1 MTCREFEQAAALL
14 TLSELSPGQNM
25 PLPEHADGCPQCG
38 AWMQEQRLLAAGL
51 QALRARTSSLEAGP
65 DVERALLCT
74 LRRGPSEAT
83 QQAAPRFAPIAGRLG
98 RFFEVGAYAAVAAA
112 IVVAMVLGVG
122 IWRHRS
128 AGQPVRSQST
138 PASIGPA
145 LPVTSAAI
153 SVAPGNVAAL
163 ADQPTAKSAQH
174 LSAARQSPSGIDED
188 QSTDSQS
195 QTADEQDYMAL
206 MLCDP
211 LSCSSDAQLVRMELP
226 ASPAAGR
233 DSPQVAD
240 VVVGDDGVVRAVR
253 IVN

>member
-1 MTCREFEQAAALL
+1 
-14 TLSELSPGQNM
+14 
-25 PLPEHADGCPQCG
+25 
-38 AWMQEQRLLAAGL
+38 MQEQRLLAASL

-65 DVERALLCT
+65 NVERALLRT
-74 LRRGPSEAT
+74 FRLGPPEAVPPAALRFT
-83 QQAAPRFAPIAGRLG
+83 PIPMRLG
-98 RFFEVGAYAAVAAA
+98 RFFEVGAYVAVAAA

-128 AGQPVRSQST
+128 ADQPVQSQSAPLT
-138 PASIGPA
+138 TAPVS
-145 LPVTSAAI
+145 PVTSAAV
-153 SVAPGNVAAL
+153 SMTPGNVAAP
-163 ADQPTAKSAQH
+163 ADGPAAKSAQR
-174 LSAARQSPSGIDED
+174 LSSVRQSSARIDED
-188 QSTDSQS
+188 QSAVSRS
-195 QTADEQDYMAL
+195 QTGDEQDYMAL

-233 DSPQVAD
+233 DLPQVAD